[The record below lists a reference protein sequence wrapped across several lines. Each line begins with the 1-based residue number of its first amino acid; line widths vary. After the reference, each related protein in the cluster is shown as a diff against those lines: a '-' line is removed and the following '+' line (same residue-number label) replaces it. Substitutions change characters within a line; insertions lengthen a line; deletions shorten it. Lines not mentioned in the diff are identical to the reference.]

1 MSFSGLNVLI
11 STPSPQKDI
20 LLAPTVHEKIAN
32 ENLKKE
38 VFLDNPLFHVQKPS
52 ILGGLGFTHH
62 LVLKNVWTSDKKAG
76 NQEFQSLNVIENF
89 ENFQNI
95 ENDP

>member
-1 MSFSGLNVLI
+1 MKVPGKTDKLFLVYQPKKMSESQ
-11 STPSPQKDI
+11 T
-20 LLAPTVHEKIAN
+20 
-32 ENLKKE
+32 
-38 VFLDNPLFHVQKPS
+38 
-52 ILGGLGFTHH
+52 
-62 LVLKNVWTSDKKAG
+62 KAG